1 MLQTNQYLVV
11 TPKGYIICN
20 DIRHTINSIKRG
32 VHMEFIDVLD
42 ERRNKVGIVRNREL
56 VYKNGDWHKTVHIWL
71 INSKNELLIQKRAK
85 DKQTFPNLWAISI
98 AGHVISGE
106 TSIEAAL
113 REIKEEIDVDVNPN
127 DLKHIFTI
135 KRIQEYKNGFL
146 HVHDDVYLFK
156 YDLDLYNTK
165 IQKEELTDIRF
176 INYKELEEKLIN
188 KDPSFVPF
196 TEEHENL
203 FKYLKENIGD

>member
-1 MLQTNQYLVV
+1 
-11 TPKGYIICN
+11 
-20 DIRHTINSIKRG
+20 
-32 VHMEFIDVLD
+32 MEFIDVLD

-127 DLKHIFTI
+127 DLKLIFTI

-196 TEEHENL
+196 TEEHEKL

>member
-1 MLQTNQYLVV
+1 
-11 TPKGYIICN
+11 
-20 DIRHTINSIKRG
+20 
-32 VHMEFIDVLD
+32 MEFIDVLD

-113 REIKEEIDVDVNPN
+113 REIKEEIGIDVNPN
-127 DLKHIFTI
+127 DLKLIFTI

-176 INYKELEEKLIN
+176 INYKELEERLIN
-188 KDPSFVPF
+188 KDSSFVPF
-196 TEEHENL
+196 SEEHEKL

>member
-1 MLQTNQYLVV
+1 
-11 TPKGYIICN
+11 
-20 DIRHTINSIKRG
+20 
-32 VHMEFIDVLD
+32 MEFIDVLD

-113 REIKEEIDVDVNPN
+113 REIKEEIGIDVNPN
-127 DLKHIFTI
+127 DLKLIFTI

-176 INYKELEEKLIN
+176 INYKELEEQLIN

-196 TEEHENL
+196 TEEHEKL

>member
-1 MLQTNQYLVV
+1 
-11 TPKGYIICN
+11 
-20 DIRHTINSIKRG
+20 
-32 VHMEFIDVLD
+32 MEFIDVLD

-56 VYKNGDWHKTVHIWL
+56 VYKNGDWHKTVHIWI

-127 DLKHIFTI
+127 DLKLIFTI

-196 TEEHENL
+196 TEEHEKL

>member
-1 MLQTNQYLVV
+1 
-11 TPKGYIICN
+11 
-20 DIRHTINSIKRG
+20 
-32 VHMEFIDVLD
+32 MEFIDVLD

-127 DLKHIFTI
+127 DLKLIFTI

>member
-1 MLQTNQYLVV
+1 
-11 TPKGYIICN
+11 
-20 DIRHTINSIKRG
+20 
-32 VHMEFIDVLD
+32 MEFIDVLD

-113 REIKEEIDVDVNPN
+113 REIKEEIGIDVNPN
-127 DLKHIFTI
+127 DLKLIFTI

-176 INYKELEEKLIN
+176 INYKELEERLIN

-196 TEEHENL
+196 TEEHEKL
-203 FKYLKENIGD
+203 FEYLKENIGD

>member
-1 MLQTNQYLVV
+1 
-11 TPKGYIICN
+11 
-20 DIRHTINSIKRG
+20 
-32 VHMEFIDVLD
+32 MEFIDVLD

-113 REIKEEIDVDVNPN
+113 REIKEEIGIDVNPN
-127 DLKHIFTI
+127 DLKLIFTI
-135 KRIQEYKNGFL
+135 KRIQDYKNGFL

-176 INYKELEEKLIN
+176 INYKELEERLIN

-196 TEEHENL
+196 TEEHEKL